1 METGL
6 IHFETY
12 QAVSFTIAVA
22 IFIYLTISLFCFV
35 ISRAK
40 QRKKTRRDMILEHNK
55 KSAMTIN

>member
-12 QAVSFTIAVA
+12 QAVSFTIATA
-22 IFIYLTISLFCFV
+22 IFIYFTISLVCFI

-40 QRKKTRRDMILEHNK
+40 QRRKTRREMLIEHNK